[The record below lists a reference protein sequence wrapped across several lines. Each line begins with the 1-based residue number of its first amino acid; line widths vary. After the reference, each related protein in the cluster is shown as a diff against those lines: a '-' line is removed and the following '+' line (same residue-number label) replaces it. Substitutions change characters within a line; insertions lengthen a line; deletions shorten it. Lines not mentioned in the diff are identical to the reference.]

1 MKFNTKDFL
10 FNNGLVNLYQ
20 FILENDLNI
29 DVNLNSNYLEIDL
42 SDEEFYKLFALFL
55 KEYKIVYQTN
65 NDREYFDEK
74 NKEFIL
80 DKKFDV
86 VGGGRNDLRNGIYLY
101 KKIDEFD
108 LTREE
113 VENRYLSFCKKYSLK
128 PERDKDGILK
138 VPNKNNEVI
147 VHITLDEA
155 VRRYAEYMIKGDRLK
170 LDSKIHPFEDGQV
183 TFHYFLKIPEGYK
196 VSKFE
201 AFIYWIGTKIKR
213 FYYGKYYVFINS
225 SNLIYLNKFKKDL
238 KISEEKINNS
248 STNIDFF
255 TQLSKDGIT
264 NNNFYISK
272 SESEFE
278 LKLLM
283 YIFSKFY
290 NIEEMSKLS
299 SKKRYK
305 ELLTLLPFITFVSFS
320 DDGVFKTSLNEYTKT
335 YKMFL
340 FFEKLKEKDIFH
352 KLADILI
359 TFSLIK
365 KNEKLLESFVGKF
378 LNFYPLRKELFIAS
392 FEILK
397 EELKGFP
404 KELFDFYNEYLN
416 FNKKGEE
423 MEIHKLSKKI
433 GEEIGRFCAEVD
445 DKDLLFRLRNV
456 KNYKQLISFFKD
468 LKYDI
473 LKNEE
478 KAYFSKEF
486 DENLEKL
493 IENEKDWELI
503 RDFVAIYSINKYRS
517 VKFIK
522 SKKGE

>member
-1 MKFNTKDFL
+1 MIFNTKDFL

-20 FILENDLNI
+20 FILEKKLDI
-29 DVNLNSNYLEIDL
+29 DVNLSESYLDINL
-42 SDEEFYKLFALFL
+42 NDEEFYKLFALFL

-65 NDREYFDEK
+65 NDRWYFDEK
-74 NKEFIL
+74 SKDFIL

-86 VGGGRNDLRNGIYLY
+86 VGGGRNDLRNGVYLY
-101 KKIDEFD
+101 KKIDEFN

-113 VENRYLSFCKKYSLK
+113 VEKRYLDFCEKFSLK
-128 PERDKDGILK
+128 PEREKDGTLK
-138 VPNKNNEVI
+138 VPNRNNEVI
-147 VHITLDEA
+147 VHISLDEA
-155 VRRYAEYMIKGDRLK
+155 VERYAKYMVKGDKLK

-183 TFHYFLKIPEGYK
+183 TFHYLLKIPKNYK
-196 VSKFE
+196 VNKIE

-213 FYYGKYYVFINS
+213 FYYRNYYIFVNS
-225 SNLIYLNKFKKDL
+225 SNLIYLNKSKKEL
-238 KISEEKINNS
+238 KINEEKVNNS
-248 STNIDFF
+248 PTNVDFF
-255 TQLSKDGIT
+255 VQLSKDGII
-264 NNNFYISK
+264 NKRFYISK

-299 SKKRYK
+299 SKRRYK
-305 ELLTLLPFITFVSFS
+305 ELFEMLPFITFVSFS

-352 KLADILI
+352 KLTDILVI
-359 TFSLIK
+359 FSLFER
-365 KNEKLLESFVGKF
+365 NENLLENFVKKF
-378 LNFYPLRKELFIAS
+378 LNFNSLRKELFIGS

-397 EELKGFP
+397 EEMKGFP
-404 KELFDFYNEYLN
+404 KEVFDFYNEYLD

-423 MEIHKLSKKI
+423 MEIHKLSKKV

-445 DKDLLFRLRNV
+445 DKDLLFKLRNV

-468 LKYDI
+468 LKYDV

-493 IENEKDWELI
+493 IENEENWELV
-503 RDFVAIYSINKYRS
+503 RDFIAIYAINKYRS
-517 VKFIK
+517 VKYAK